1 MAVTSESIYAQTV
14 SSQSE
19 LVDAL
24 MSIPIPKW
32 QKRKHYDDIIYGH
45 TYAHINEEWIDAIL
59 DMQRQGRRIPRAWR
73 YTPVFTRIIGEHIL
87 HITGPLLEEMR
98 VAATN
103 LVVGERKRTALL
115 QARRTGADR
124 QRRVTYNAG

>member
-1 MAVTSESIYAQTV
+1 MV

-24 MSIPIPKW
+24 VSIPIPKW
-32 QKRKHYDDIIYGH
+32 QRRRHYEDIIYGH
-45 TYAHINEEWIDAIL
+45 TYAQINEEWIDAIL
-59 DMQRQGRRIPRAWR
+59 EIRRQGRKIPRAWR
-73 YTPVFTRIIGEHIL
+73 YTPVFTRIIRSAAGEHPL

-98 VAATN
+98 VAAEN
-103 LVVGERKRTALL
+103 LRLGERERAALL

-124 QRRVTYNAG
+124 QRRVSYNAR

>member
-1 MAVTSESIYAQTV
+1 MV

-24 MSIPIPKW
+24 VSIPIPKW
-32 QKRKHYDDIIYGH
+32 QRRRHYEDIIYGH

-59 DMQRQGRRIPRAWR
+59 EIRRQGRQMPRAWR
-73 YTPVFTRIIGEHIL
+73 YTPVFTRIIRSAGGEHPL

-98 VAATN
+98 VAAES
-103 LVVGERKRTALL
+103 LVMGERKRAALL
-115 QARRTGADR
+115 QARRTGADQ
-124 QRRVTYNAG
+124 QRRITYNAR

>member
-1 MAVTSESIYAQTV
+1 MV

-24 MSIPIPKW
+24 MSIPIDNW
-32 QKRKHYDDIIYGH
+32 QRRRHYDDIIHGH

-73 YTPVFTRIIGEHIL
+73 YTPLFTRIIRSAAGEHPL
-87 HITGPLLEEMR
+87 HIAGPLLEEMR
-98 VAATN
+98 VAAEN
-103 LVVGERKRTALL
+103 LRLGERERAALL